1 MYEQY
6 FWKGKGGSNPT
17 MASQEKLQE
26 FEGQEFQGEE
36 KTRALRKLRRKKIKI
51 EWKKKKK
58 EKELKEN
65 TS

>member
-1 MYEQY
+1 
-6 FWKGKGGSNPT
+6 

-51 EWKKKKK
+51 E
-58 EKELKEN
+58 
-65 TS
+65 

>member
-1 MYEQY
+1 
-6 FWKGKGGSNPT
+6 

-36 KTRALRKLRRKKIKI
+36 KTRALKKLERKKIKT
-51 EWKKKKK
+51 EGKEQKK
-58 EKELKEN
+58 EKELKIN